1 MNVYCVTR
9 PLARLWVRA
18 QNGVSEGPPPGHG
31 SECSSMLSQ
40 GLTLGRGQQRLGAD
54 AHDPEKWHKRGNGR
68 PRFAEEAPRP
78 GEPSLQT
85 VAYRYR
91 MLNDTDVWCKMLGY
105 AHGGRSLLPE
115 TPPRR
120 VRTQQR
126 RTKRRYWRGVFPP
139 QMWVGTCPPSIP
151 TCSNIW
157 REQPQ
162 WLQTHRAKLLHAMCG
177 TDSGRPTLILWPATR
192 RQIGRRGNK

>member
-1 MNVYCVTR
+1 
-9 PLARLWVRA
+9 
-18 QNGVSEGPPPGHG
+18 
-31 SECSSMLSQ
+31 MLSQ

-54 AHDPEKWHKRGNGR
+54 AHVPEKSHKRGNGR

-78 GEPSLQT
+78 GEPTLQT
-85 VAYRYR
+85 VAYRYC
-91 MLNDTDVWCKMLGY
+91 MLVGADVWCKMRRY

-120 VRTQQR
+120 VRTEQNCA
-126 RTKRRYWRGVFPP
+126 KRGYWRGVFLP
-139 QMWVGTCPPSIP
+139 QMWVRTCPPSIP

-162 WLQTHRAKLLHAMCG
+162 WLQAHRAKPLHAMCG
-177 TDSGRPTLILWPATR
+177 MTDWAPREQVPVSHG
-192 RQIGRRGNK
+192 